1 MHPVGEGHSD
11 YELLFSILDSLWLDS
26 EKHSMI
32 EHNRTEGDIHDIE
45 ADTEQMRTGVEIQ
58 LPMSHNMLDKRRG
71 VYRRIGIRLKSEIA
85 QLSLS
90 DLGCISLVL

>member
-11 YELLFSILDSLWLDS
+11 YELLFSILGSLRLDN
-26 EKHSMI
+26 EKRSVI
-32 EHNRTEGDIHDIE
+32 EHLRTEGDIRDIE
-45 ADTEQMRTGVEIQ
+45 ADAGQMSTGVEIQ

-71 VYRRIGIRLKSEIA
+71 VYRRIGIRLKCEIA

-90 DLGCISLVL
+90 DLGCRSLVL